1 MKRFASHFLYLSSD
15 NCFKQ
20 YVVELKDGC
29 AYRIFPL
36 TEEIESTIWL
46 GGTIILSTS
55 ASAIGNISVN
65 TDGYVQSDIPVY
77 AYLVTDGNTW
87 KRLL

>member
-15 NCFKQ
+15 HCLRQ
-20 YVVELKDGC
+20 YVVELKNGC

-36 TEEIESTIWL
+36 TEEIESTLWV

-55 ASAIGNISVN
+55 DTALDNVCA
-65 TDGYVQSDIPVY
+65 DAEGYIQSELPIYVY
-77 AYLVTDGNTW
+77 QVVDDTL
-87 KRLL
+87 KRLQ